1 MPSLSVSAAAETEK
15 ANGPRS
21 RKGVRTRA
29 RLLEAAKAVFERDGF
44 LEARISDIAKEAGL
58 SHGSF
63 YHYFDSKEEI
73 FREVAEEVE
82 DRLSAPMSVI
92 VDPDSRATPQERI
105 REALHRYIDNYRR
118 EAKIMGVIEEVSRYD
133 EQVGR
138 LRMERH
144 KRYTQ
149 TVADSIRRLQEH
161 GLGDPGLDPKVA
173 AYVLGSMT
181 VRFMELWLVQ
191 GWVNCSVE
199 KATEQLSRAFINGL
213 GLEA

>member
-1 MPSLSVSAAAETEK
+1 MSIPASVETEK

-21 RKGVRTRA
+21 QKGVRTRA

-63 YHYFDSKEEI
+63 YHYFDSKEDV

-82 DRLSAPMSVI
+82 DRLSAPLSVI
-92 VDPDSRATPQERI
+92 VDPDLHATPQERI
-105 REALHRYIDNYRR
+105 REAIRRHVEDYRR

-133 EQVGR
+133 ARVGR

-149 TVADSIRRLQEH
+149 TVVDSIRRLQEH

-181 VRFMELWLVQ
+181 NRFLELWLVQ
-191 GWVNCSVE
+191 GWVSSSVE
-199 KATEQLSRAFINGL
+199 KGTEQLSRAFINAL
-213 GLEA
+213 GLDA